1 MIEAILIILIGLFW
15 HNKKKKSH
23 PDFDFD
29 NCVMKLVNTDNN
41 SITIKENSVDISRI
55 KEYTGNTFKQFEFRP
70 QKFTQFIGQEEAKER
85 AKTIIKKARRGIKAH
100 LLVKGIQ
107 GHGKTVYIEIIAKE
121 LGAKLIKRIGKQVN
135 EDDIINIINEINEAK
150 EDYIMLFIDETDT
163 MDWKILKIF
172 NPIIESF
179 ELAGKKIRPFI
190 FAGATINKHKLLKT
204 NPDTLD
210 RIPHHIDF
218 ARYNGSEI
226 IQIIQQY
233 KNQLYPDTNIDY
245 KILNIISQ
253 NCKYNPR
260 IAILSLL
267 EDYIVEKDIEK
278 VLKNHKIIK
287 DGLTETDIKILQV
300 LKDSKRAKGANALAM
315 ASKLSE
321 KEYTIEYEPYLYE
334 ENLIDRIPQR
344 VITEKGKELLAN
356 L

>member
-1 MIEAILIILIGLFW
+1 MLEAILIILIGLFW

-85 AKTIIKKARRGIKAH
+85 AKTIIKKARQGIKAH

-107 GHGKTVYIEIIAKE
+107 GHGKTVYVEIIAKE
-121 LGAKLIKRIGKQVN
+121 LGAKLIKHIGKQVN
-135 EDDIINIINEINEAK
+135 EEGIVNIINEINEVK
-150 EDYIMLFIDETDT
+150 EDYVMLFIDEIDT
-163 MDWKILKIF
+163 IDWKILKIF

-210 RIPHHIDF
+210 RIEHHITF
-218 ARYNGSEI
+218 SRYNKEEI
-226 IQIIQQY
+226 VKIIRQY
-233 KNQLYPDTNIDY
+233 KEQLYNQNTIDE
-245 KILNIISQ
+245 KVIETISIS
-253 NCKYNPR
+253 CKYNPR
-260 IAILSLL
+260 IAISLL

-278 VLKNHKIIK
+278 ILHNHKIIK
-287 DGLTETDIKILQV
+287 EGLTETDIKILQV

-315 ASKLSE
+315 SAKLSE
-321 KEYTIEYEPYLYE
+321 KEYIIEYEPYLVEFEYIE
-334 ENLIDRIPQR
+334 RIPQR